1 MDYRWDELRIAQ
13 LPLLMN
19 YLTYNITLYDFFKVL
34 SVSLGLIAL
43 SFYYS
48 DDGQFYDILFYWVDQ
63 PVSYL
68 YVVLILS
75 KALIY
80 DRLWRKYLIDNDC
93 LTLNLRQKATDF
105 RVDDLRADY
114 KLSLSFCGFCLWS
127 AFIFIVSDI
136 LLAYQ
141 ISIKVPLCFIFAL
154 FLIFAVSKIWYYILR
169 YYHLYKFIKDIK
181 ESMAEEQGKGQ
192 KEQ

>member
-1 MDYRWDELRIAQ
+1 MSLR
-13 LPLLMN
+13 
-19 YLTYNITLYDFFKVL
+19 F
-34 SVSLGLIAL
+34 IAL
-43 SFYYS
+43 SFHAT

-93 LTLNLRQKATDF
+93 LTLYLRQKATDF

>member
-75 KALIY
+75 KAIIY

-154 FLIFAVSKIWYYILR
+154 FLNFAVSKIWYYILR
-169 YYHLYKFIKDIK
+169 HIHLYKFIKDIK
-181 ESMAEEQGKGQ
+181 KSMAFEQRKGQ

>member
-1 MDYRWDELRIAQ
+1 MVYRWDELRIAQ

-93 LTLNLRQKATDF
+93 LTLYLRQKATDF